1 MLGLTLT
8 EELGVCSALQ
18 TVIVLGIQREV
29 FLMLRF
35 DSSLSRFANIFL
47 QKQLSLA
54 GITIQKTPAGKQ
66 QLGTGESCFPLLIE
80 I

>member
-1 MLGLTLT
+1 
-8 EELGVCSALQ
+8 
-18 TVIVLGIQREV
+18 
-29 FLMLRF
+29 MLRF

-80 I
+80 IWREDGEQEKKEEKRSIYFTAICISEHVE